1 MDEAL
6 TWYEEAKKA
15 AITLGEKEKEKR
27 ADIQVSLGNIYEIKG
42 KWEEAL
48 QLYASSLQIY
58 EDPGDK
64 QGISGCFIGIGIVYE
79 KLGRQEEANG
89 CYERTAKLCEEM
101 GLQGKAQKYWS
112 WIK

>member
-1 MDEAL
+1 MRRHWSICLEYYGKAL
-6 TWYEEAKKA
+6 KINEE
-15 AITLGEKEKEKR
+15 LGH
-27 ADIQVSLGNIYEIKG
+27 
-42 KWEEAL
+42 
-48 QLYASSLQIY
+48 
-58 EDPGDK
+58 K